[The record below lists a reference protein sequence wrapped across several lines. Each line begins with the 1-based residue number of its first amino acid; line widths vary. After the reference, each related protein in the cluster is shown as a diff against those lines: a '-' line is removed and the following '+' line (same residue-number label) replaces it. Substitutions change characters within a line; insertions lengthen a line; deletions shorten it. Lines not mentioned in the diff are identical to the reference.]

1 MYIYVLTSSA
11 IRTVKLLSRA
21 WLFLTASKAGF
32 ILSFASCT
40 TPDFFF
46 FLSFF
51 SWHRGVKRED
61 VRYLGQNMTKQ
72 FFRGGG
78 GGRDRGGRASS
89 STLWPVIGLS

>member
-46 FLSFF
+46 SFF
-51 SWHRGVKRED
+51 FFLASRSQERRCSIFG
-61 VRYLGQNMTKQ
+61 TKHDEASLQ
-72 FFRGGG
+72 RGGR
-78 GGRDRGGRASS
+78 GGRDRGVRASS
-89 STLWPVIGLS
+89 STLWPIIGLS

>member
-46 FLSFF
+46 FSFF
-51 SWHRGVKRED
+51 FFLASQSQERRGSIF
-61 VRYLGQNMTKQ
+61 GTKHDEASLQ
-72 FFRGGG
+72 RGGG
-78 GGRDRGGRASS
+78 EGEIGGCGRR
-89 STLWPVIGLS
+89 LLLYGLLLD